1 MLQQDYVDGA
11 LFLHLLKAG
20 HDELEKRKDEVNA
33 LNVFPVPDGDTGTN
47 MFLTLHTG
55 LEHVLQC
62 SDKDDLPKLAQA
74 LSSGLLMGARGNSG
88 VILSQLFRGFQSVF
102 LGRDR
107 SDARQLAQALT
118 QGVQIAY
125 KAVSRP
131 VEGTILTVA
140 RESALGADVASRKKD
155 ATLVHVMEAAVNRG
169 EQALLHTPDLLP
181 ILRQAGVVDSGGQ
194 GLLYIYKGFL
204 QALMSE
210 PLLDRS
216 WDDLGFR
223 PAIVRRSEA
232 LQLPAIEESAHGEG
246 EFGYCTE
253 FLIRRSDA
261 AQNVEEPLRD
271 ALLQL
276 GDSLLVVQT
285 DEWVKVHVHTLHPGA
300 ALEVGLSFGSLNG
313 IKIDNMTDQHAK
325 RAGAQMSVSIAQEGA
340 GSPHRAKLALAAVVS
355 GDGIEEIYR
364 GIGIQAIIKGGFT
377 MNPSTEELLT
387 TIERISADQ
396 IILLPNHKNVLMA
409 AEQACAVM
417 SGRMHVVPALNMGSG
432 LGAALA
438 FDPERPLFENIERM
452 TEAALRVR
460 FAAITA
466 SVRDASYNGHAI
478 GEGDYLALYEGEI
491 AGSNPSRSSL
501 YREVLTNLC
510 AEGVEI
516 CTVFYA
522 DESLREE
529 AFGEAEILL
538 QAYPEVTFEVHRGGQ
553 PIYDYLIAAE

>member
-1 MLQQDYVDGA
+1 MLQQEDMDGA

-47 MFLTLHTG
+47 MFLTLHSG

-62 SDKDDLPKLAQA
+62 GDKDDLQKLAQA

-102 LGRDR
+102 LGRGR

-125 KAVSRP
+125 KAVARP

-140 RESALGADVASRKKD
+140 REAALGAEAASRKKD
-155 ATLVHVMEAAVNRG
+155 VTLLHVMEAAVHRG

-223 PAIVRRSEA
+223 PAVVRRTEA
-232 LQLPAIEESAHGEG
+232 LPQPALEELAHGEG

-253 FLIRRSDA
+253 FLIRRSDSD
-261 AQNVEEPLRD
+261 QNVEESLRES
-271 ALLQL
+271 LMQL

-285 DEWVKVHVHTLHPGA
+285 DEWIKVHVHTLHPGT
-300 ALEVGLSFGSLNG
+300 ALEAGLAFGALNG
-313 IKIDNMTDQHAK
+313 IKIDNMTEQYAK
-325 RAGAQMSVSIAQEGA
+325 RVGTQRDMVLGQASA
-340 GSPHRAKLALAAVVS
+340 SPLRAKLALAAVVT
-355 GDGIEEIYR
+355 GDGIEALYR
-364 GIGIQAIIKGGFT
+364 GIGVQAIVQGGST

-387 TIERISADQ
+387 AIKRIHADQ
-396 IILLPNHKNVLMA
+396 IILLPNHKNVIMA

-417 SGRMHVVPALNMGSG
+417 AGKVHVIPALNMGSG

-438 FDPERPLFENIERM
+438 FDAERPLSENIERM
-452 TEAALRVR
+452 TEAAKRVQ
-460 FAAITA
+460 FVAITA
-466 SVRDASYNGHAI
+466 SVRDASYQGHAI
-478 GEGDYLALYEGEI
+478 EEGDYLALYEGEI
-491 AGSNPSRSSL
+491 AGANPSRSTL
-501 YREVLTNLC
+501 YREVLTTLC
-510 AEGVEI
+510 ERSVEI

-529 AFGEAEILL
+529 ALCEADALA
-538 QAYPEVTFEVHRGGQ
+538 QDYPEVTFEVHCGGQ
-553 PIYDYLIAAE
+553 SIYDYLIAAE